1 MYSNLMYTSEQT
13 LVVVY
18 GLQTNKISGIL
29 MLNHI

>member
-13 LVVVY
+13 LVVVQR
-18 GLQTNKISGIL
+18 LQTNKISGIL